1 MRWTYEWVVDK
12 FKGFHSDMNFLL
24 PSIFLVLTLVT
35 APAAQA
41 GEYKGVV
48 ELFTSQG
55 CSSCP
60 PADAELARL
69 AEAGEVLALSYHVDY
84 WNYLGWKDT
93 LSDPENTA
101 RQYGYATTWGS
112 RNVYTPQAVVN
123 GLDHANGADRNAVS
137 NLVEGFA
144 SAGTGLNIDISLTR
158 EKGTISVNIPEGTGK
173 AEIVVIYFDQTNTVD
188 IGRGE
193 NMGKKIT
200 YHHSV
205 RDIEVLGMWSG
216 AQMSIVLPET
226 VLGSK
231 PGRGCA
237 ILLQK
242 MSDKGTPSEIL
253 GVAAWI
259 PSSTN

>member
-1 MRWTYEWVVDK
+1 MRNLLL
-12 FKGFHSDMNFLL
+12 SILLLL
-24 PSIFLVLTLVT
+24 PLAL
-35 APAAQA
+35 APSVQA

-69 AEAGEVLALSYHVDY
+69 VEEGEVLALGYHVDY

-101 RQYGYATTWGS
+101 RQYGYATTWNR

-123 GLDHANGADRNAVS
+123 GLDHANGADSKAVRK
-137 NLVEGFA
+137 LVDGYA
-144 SAGTGLNIDISLTR
+144 SAGKGLTVDVSLTR
-158 EKGTISVNIPEGTGK
+158 DKSSINVNIAEGTGK
-173 AEIVVIYFDQTNTVD
+173 AEIIMVYFDQKNTVE

-193 NMGKKIT
+193 NKGREIT
-200 YHHSV
+200 YYHSV
-205 RDIEVLGMWSG
+205 REIEVLGMWSG
-216 AQMSIVLPET
+216 AQMSIELPET
-226 VLGSK
+226 VLGDK

-242 MSDKGTPSEIL
+242 MSDKGTPGEIL
-253 GVAAWI
+253 GAAAWV
-259 PSSTN
+259 PSTSN